1 MWQFKDYTYSTR
13 INALKDFG
21 AYVFDLC
28 LSYEHD
34 KTSYT
39 HEQKLF
45 YALNVIENKTP
56 EQWEELYAL
65 GLSIWKSE
73 DRSVSEIRVEES
85 SGIDSFMFNHESP
98 WEDPENH
105 IPEML
110 RYYHEYHTQKQH
122 S

>member
-28 LSYEHD
+28 LSRENN
-34 KTSYT
+34 YT

-56 EQWEELYAL
+56 EQWEELYKL
-65 GLSIWKSE
+65 GLKIWKSE
-73 DRSVSEIRVEES
+73 DRFSTEIRVEEVTDE
-85 SGIDSFMFNHESP
+85 DSFMYDHESP
-98 WEDPENH
+98 WEDPDNQ
-105 IPEML
+105 IPEVL
-110 RYYHEYHTQKQH
+110 AYYHAQNHQPN

>member
-28 LSYEHD
+28 LAQQEQIP
-34 KTSYT
+34 YT

-56 EQWEELYAL
+56 KQWEELYTL

-98 WEDPENH
+98 WEDPDGQ
-105 IPEML
+105 IPEIL
-110 RYYHEYHTQKQH
+110 RYYYEYHTKKQH

>member
-1 MWQFKDYTYSTR
+1 MWQFKDNTYSTR

-28 LSYEHD
+28 LSYENN
-34 KTSYT
+34 YT

-45 YALNVIENKTP
+45 YALNVIENKTS

-73 DRSVSEIRVEES
+73 DRPVSNIIVEES
-85 SGIDSFMFNHESP
+85 SGIDSFIYDHESA
-98 WEDPENH
+98 WDDPDNQ
-105 IPEML
+105 IPEIL
-110 RYYHEYHTQKQH
+110 RYYNEYHTQKQH

>member
-1 MWQFKDYTYSTR
+1 MWKFKNYTYSTR

-28 LSYEHD
+28 LSHENN
-34 KTSYT
+34 YT

-45 YALNVIENKTP
+45 YALNVIENKTSK
-56 EQWEELYAL
+56 QWEELYTL
-65 GLSIWKSE
+65 GLTIWKSE
-73 DRSVSEIRVEES
+73 DRPVSEIRVEETTQA
-85 SGIDSFMFNHESP
+85 DSFMFDHESP
-98 WEDPENH
+98 WEDPDNQ

>member
-1 MWQFKDYTYSTR
+1 MWKFKNNTYSTR

-21 AYVFDLC
+21 TYVFDFC
-28 LSYEHD
+28 LSYKYGKE
-34 KTSYT
+34 YN

-56 EQWEELYAL
+56 EQWEELYTL

-73 DRSVSEIRVEES
+73 DRPVSEIKIEETM
-85 SGIDSFMFNHESP
+85 GIDSFIYDHESS
-98 WEDPENH
+98 WGDTGNE

-110 RYYHEYHTQKQH
+110 KYYEYHTQKQH